1 MRPQESDHHQT
12 ESFSTLT
19 RTFPA
24 SRTLRDKLLLF
35 LSHPALVSYESSLDR
50 HSPRNT
56 GPDRENSQT
65 APLCCTPR
73 LFQARMCLLFP
84 SQPCFLLPP
93 HLSFFSS
100 SFSKGLG
107 PPLSLHIPAPPSG
120 PYDTS
125 CPAPGTGTFP
135 TSVKASS

>member
-1 MRPQESDHHQT
+1 MRLQESDPRQT

-19 RTFPA
+19 RIFPA

-35 LSHPALVSYESSLDR
+35 ISHPALVSYESSLDR

-56 GPDRENSQT
+56 GPDRKNSQT

-73 LFQARMCLLFP
+73 LLQARMCLLFP

-100 SFSKGLG
+100 SFSKGLS
-107 PPLSLHIPAPPSG
+107 PLLSLHTPASPSG
-120 PYDTS
+120 LHGTS
-125 CPAPGTGTFP
+125 YPAPGTGTFP
-135 TSVKASS
+135 TPVKASS